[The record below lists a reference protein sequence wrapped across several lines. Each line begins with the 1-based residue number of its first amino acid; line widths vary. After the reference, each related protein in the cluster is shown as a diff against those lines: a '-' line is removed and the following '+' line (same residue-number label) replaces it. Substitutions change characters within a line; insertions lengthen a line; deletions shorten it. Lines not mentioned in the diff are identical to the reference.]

1 MYLPLNSPVQ
11 CCFAIQF
18 FLRHED
24 GTFEE
29 IKPPLSQDGTID
41 IKDFAAW
48 GLGLQARYPT
58 ARRLEIRPHCELALK
73 IIVVIVQGISNH
85 LREFR

>member
-1 MYLPLNSPVQ
+1 MHLPLNPPVQ
-11 CCFAIQF
+11 RCFANQF

-29 IKPPLSQDGTID
+29 IKPPLSQDDTID

-58 ARRLEIRPHCELALK
+58 ARRLEIRPSYASAGPSEYVTPEIQSGAA
-73 IIVVIVQGISNH
+73 NT
-85 LREFR
+85 